1 MRIAVQDVKPNWP
14 IPPEL
19 KWEPVN
25 GYPMSYRDIGEGPP
39 IVFVHGSITD
49 YRVWRFQ
56 FETLGKQYRL
66 IAVNLRRHYPE
77 RWNGVGSDYTV
88 VQHGSDVAA
97 LVKNLNLGRVHLVG
111 WSRGG
116 AVAVEIA
123 KCAPEIIAT
132 LVLVDGSIE
141 MPVAD
146 TPEGREASAF
156 RGKLIRTLQ
165 ENLRTMDDPSKAAEV
180 FIDGLNEPGTWR
192 GLPEAFK
199 EITLANIYTALGQ
212 NDRPIVFCDDIK
224 KFNFPVLLMTGEKSP
239 KRFEFFYDEMHKC
252 KEFPPTV
259 VIPNAAHAMHAQNP
273 SAFNNAILTFIGAN
287 RI

>member
-1 MRIAVQDVKPNWP
+1 MRNAVQEIKPNWP

-19 KWEPVN
+19 KWQPVN
-25 GYPMSYRDIGEGPP
+25 GYPMSYRDIGEGQP
-39 IVFVHGSITD
+39 IVLVHGSIVD
-49 YRVWRFQ
+49 YRSWRFQ
-56 FETLGKQYRL
+56 FEPLGKKYRL

-77 RWNGVGSDYTV
+77 EWNGVGSDYAV
-88 VQHGSDVAA
+88 EQHGSDVAA
-97 LVKNLNLGRVHLVG
+97 LIKKLNLGRVHLVG

-123 KCAPEIIAT
+123 KRAPEVIGT

-156 RGKLIRTLQ
+156 RVKLVRTVQ
-165 ENLRTMDDPSKAAEV
+165 EILRTADPSKAAEV
-180 FIDGLNEPGTWR
+180 FIDGLNGPGTWQR
-192 GLPEAFK
+192 LPELSK
-199 EITLANIYTALGQ
+199 GITLANIYTALGQ
-212 NDRPIVFCDDIK
+212 NDRPIITCDDVR

-239 KRFEFFYDEMHKC
+239 KRFEFFYDEMRKC
-252 KEFPPTV
+252 KKFPPTV
-259 VIPNAAHAMHAQNP
+259 VIPNAAHSMQVQNP
-273 SAFNNAILTFIGAN
+273 TAFNDAILTFIGAN